1 MTFEKRTLT
10 KSDMGYAVYT
20 MRIAGERRVIA
31 ASESTG
37 PAVVFD
43 GPELMPRVLATAPG
57 GTMGFA
63 ELPGRDD
70 ALLIITRFYP
80 IFKAEEAGIDLFV
93 GSNGLAEPWKGKRVI
108 DLPFVHRM
116 ATVKTSR
123 GDYLVAATVCGG
135 KEFQDDW
142 SKPGTVFAYPIPD
155 DPSGP
160 WVAQPI
166 LENVHKNHGLTTGL
180 FGGVASLLIS
190 ATEGVFALS
199 LPGATSP
206 AGEALP
212 DWSCTRVIDHEVSEM
227 GLCDFDG
234 DGVDELAVIEP
245 FHGNA
250 FSVYKLGAGP
260 DATAWTRVFTSE
272 LAFGHG
278 LAVGTLAGSPAA
290 VVGNRA

>member
-20 MRIAGERRVIA
+20 MQIAGQRRVIA

-43 GPELMPRVLATAPG
+43 GPGLTPRVLATAPG

-63 ELPGRDD
+63 EIPGRDD

-123 GDYLVAATVCGG
+123 GDYLVAATVCDG

-142 SKPGTVFAYPIPD
+142 SKPGTVFAYRIPD
-155 DPSGP
+155 DLDGP
-160 WVAQPI
+160 WIAEPI
-166 LENVHKNHGLTTGL
+166 LEDIHRNHGLTTGV
-180 FGGVASLLIS
+180 FGGVPSLLIS
-190 ATEGVFALS
+190 GTEGVFALS
-199 LPGATSP
+199 LPGAHSP
-206 AGEALP
+206 TGETLP
-212 DWSCTRVIDHEVSEM
+212 DWSCTRVIV
-227 GLCDFDG
+227 L
-234 DGVDELAVIEP
+234 P
-245 FHGNA
+245 
-250 FSVYKLGAGP
+250 
-260 DATAWTRVFTSE
+260 
-272 LAFGHG
+272 
-278 LAVGTLAGSPAA
+278 
-290 VVGNRA
+290 